1 MTEGSRKPL
10 KYIVLG
16 FLAGMAAAFG
26 IMIIVMT
33 GFGPGPAVIPGSTY
47 DYYKQLDERYSKLNT
62 IYDEVMTSYY
72 IEPDETAMQEMMYK
86 GLITGLEDPYS
97 AYMTAEEYDSYEESI
112 TGEFEGIGIVFSTD
126 NDGNYTVIQVYK
138 DSPADKAGL
147 KSGDLLLK
155 ADGKYYDT
163 MEEMSAHI
171 KGKAGTIVKLTYSR
185 DGKENTVP
193 IKRDKIVSQTVES
206 KLLDDNIGYIA
217 ITGFEGHTGDD
228 FQKALD
234 EMEKKSVSGLV
245 IDLRDNGGGTVATCL
260 EVTDALMGESVIV
273 SMEDRFG
280 NSEEYTSDKEAT
292 KLPYVVLVNEN
303 SASAA
308 EIMAAAVKDNTDNP
322 VVGTTTFG
330 KGIVQMSSELDDGS
344 ALKLTIMQYFSPD
357 GTVIH
362 KKGVKPDFTVKNNGD
377 IDVQL
382 QKALELLK
390 K

>member
-1 MTEGSRKPL
+1 MAEGKSK
-10 KYIVLG
+10 ITTQAVLG
-16 FLAGMAAAFG
+16 FLAGIAVSFG
-26 IMIIVMT
+26 AVLVLLF
-33 GFGPGPAVIPGSTY
+33 GFGPGPVVVSGDAY
-47 DYYKQLDERYSKLNT
+47 DYYRQLEDRYSKLDA
-62 IYDEVMTSYY
+62 IYEEVMQSYY
-72 IEPDETAMQEMMYK
+72 VEPDEKAMQEMMYK
-86 GLITGLEDPYS
+86 GLIAGLDDPYS

-138 DSPADKAGL
+138 DSPAEKAGL

-171 KGKAGTIVKLTYSR
+171 KGKAGTVVNLTYSR
-185 DGKENTVP
+185 DDKEYTVP
-193 IKRDKIVSQTVES
+193 IKRGKIVSQTVES
-206 KLLDDNIGYIA
+206 KMLDDNIGYIA
-217 ITGFEGHTGDD
+217 ISGFEGHTGDD
-228 FQKALD
+228 FEAALT
-234 EMEKKSVSGLV
+234 EMENKKVKGLV
-245 IDLRDNGGGTVATCL
+245 IDLRDNGGGTVATCI

-273 SMEDRFG
+273 SMEDRYG
-280 NSEEYTSDKEAT
+280 NSEEYKSDKDTT

-308 EIMAAAVKDNTDNP
+308 EIMAVAVKDNTDNP

-330 KGIVQMSSELDDGS
+330 KGIVQMSGELDDGS

-362 KKGVKPDFTVKNNGD
+362 KKGVKPDYEVKNSGD
-377 IDVQL
+377 TDSQLMKAIELL
-382 QKALELLK
+382 QK
-390 K
+390 

>member
-33 GFGPGPAVIPGSTY
+33 GFGPGPAVISGSTY

-86 GLITGLEDPYS
+86 GLIAGLEDPYS

-163 MEEMSAHI
+163 WDS
-171 KGKAGTIVKLTYSR
+171 GDCCLYGYYTLR
-185 DGKENTVP
+185 EN
-193 IKRDKIVSQTVES
+193 
-206 KLLDDNIGYIA
+206 
-217 ITGFEGHTGDD
+217 
-228 FQKALD
+228 
-234 EMEKKSVSGLV
+234 
-245 IDLRDNGGGTVATCL
+245 
-260 EVTDALMGESVIV
+260 
-273 SMEDRFG
+273 
-280 NSEEYTSDKEAT
+280 
-292 KLPYVVLVNEN
+292 
-303 SASAA
+303 
-308 EIMAAAVKDNTDNP
+308 
-322 VVGTTTFG
+322 
-330 KGIVQMSSELDDGS
+330 
-344 ALKLTIMQYFSPD
+344 
-357 GTVIH
+357 
-362 KKGVKPDFTVKNNGD
+362 
-377 IDVQL
+377 
-382 QKALELLK
+382 
-390 K
+390 